1 MEKKFIISSL
11 IGLLSISSFVGCDS
25 NVSSSNQITSS
36 SNNGLTTEK
45 ARINEMIES
54 LRNGIA
60 FEGEIV
66 QKRHILDGYFGNK
79 TGNVEVVEFNAEY
92 IFEMSNENGY
102 SSIVTIDEGNG
113 EELII
118 NNQVF
123 EGEDGYAY
131 FYDLNY
137 DNTVDKY
144 PIMDI
149 QTGAKVNFGYY
160 CLNPFDYL
168 LAEDFIKVSENT
180 YTLNKGK
187 AAFFAANI
195 FGQVDPAFNRV
206 IDTCEF
212 ILEGSTLKSFK
223 FVPQETHNQY
233 TDYEELKA
241 IYYYAENIATFD
253 VTKIGA
259 QAIVP
264 KPQPKETKEEHAA
277 LQNAFSKFENKNFTS
292 YLYIDY
298 VDGYGDKLGENHLYY
313 YYDGEALYFSATEDQ
328 SEPDSI
334 NDMYLKPNANGLI
347 SIDGTYVTYDQIV
360 PKISEVSAAIFNY
373 NSEKDVYSIC
383 DELVGY
389 IGYIALV
396 PPITEF
402 SLYLMDYGTGMEVFL
417 NDNDELDRI
426 EFSYLYHDGF
436 NYDDGK
442 VVMKFSNVGT
452 TVLPH
457 NLVPVV

>member
-1 MEKKFIISSL
+1 MKKKLIISSL

-25 NVSSSNQITSS
+25 NVSSSSQITSS
-36 SNNGLTTEK
+36 PDNSLTTEK
-45 ARINEMIES
+45 GRINDMIES
-54 LRNGIA
+54 LRKGIA
-60 FEGEIV
+60 FEGEII

-79 TGNVEVVEFNAEY
+79 TGNVEVVEFEAEY

-102 SSIVTIDEGNG
+102 SSIVTMDEGYG
-113 EELII
+113 KELII

-123 EGEDGYAY
+123 EGTDGYAY
-131 FYDLNY
+131 FYDLEY
-137 DNTVDKY
+137 DNTIGKY

-168 LAEDFIKVSENT
+168 LVEDFIRVSENT

-206 IDTCEF
+206 IDSCEF
-212 ILEGSTLKSFK
+212 VLEGSTLKSFK
-223 FVPQETHNQY
+223 FLPQETHAQY

-241 IYYYAENIATFD
+241 VYYFAENIATFE

-264 KPQPKETKEEHAA
+264 KPQPKEVKPEHEA
-277 LQNAFSKFENKNFTS
+277 LQNAFSKFAAKNFTT

-298 VDGYGDKLGENHLYY
+298 VDEYGDKLGENHLYY

-328 SEPDSI
+328 SEPDST

-347 SIDGTYVTYDQIV
+347 SIDGVQVTYDQLV

-373 NSEKDVYSIC
+373 DSKKDVYSIC

-396 PPITEF
+396 PPISTITLMLDGYTTYFDIVLDAEGNLDYIDFGYVYEYTF
-402 SLYLMDYGTGMEVFL
+402 SVEIATAR
-417 NDNDELDRI
+417 LD
-426 EFSYLYHDGF
+426 F
-436 NYDDGK
+436 YDI
-442 VVMKFSNVGT
+442 GT
-452 TVLPH
+452 TKIPH
-457 NLVPVV
+457 NLKEYN